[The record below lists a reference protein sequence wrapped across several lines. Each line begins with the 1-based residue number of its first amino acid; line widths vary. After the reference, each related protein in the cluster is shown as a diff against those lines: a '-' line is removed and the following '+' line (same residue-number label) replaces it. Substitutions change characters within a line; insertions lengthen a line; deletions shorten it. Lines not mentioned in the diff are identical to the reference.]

1 MFGENN
7 TAARILGKEQ
17 TPKLLNELVSLQKDL
32 QKVREERQGGSSVRD
47 RSKEEAKRE
56 SQEESKI
63 RGGESGLK
71 KGQR

>member
-32 QKVREERQGGSSVRD
+32 QKVREERQGGSNVRD

-56 SQEESKI
+56 S
-63 RGGESGLK
+63 
-71 KGQR
+71 